1 MFEEFSLDLPT
12 LRIAGRR
19 SGNRNGPPLLA
30 LHGWLDNAASFAPLS
45 PFFADHDLVAIDLP
59 GHGRSQHR
67 AAGAWYHFIDYGSD
81 VLAVADALGW
91 AHFSLLGH
99 SLGGAIASVLAAA
112 MPERIERLYLVEA
125 LGPLSTPE
133 QRLPE
138 LLGQA
143 LREREA
149 LVGKQL
155 RRFTSLEQAVAAR
168 RTNRDMPL
176 DEASARLLVERGVRA
191 VDGGFEWSSDP
202 RLTLTSAMRLSESQ
216 VCGYLAG
223 IRCPTRLV
231 LADPPMP
238 FLDAALMQARTHL
251 VGDLRWQR
259 MHGSHHLHME
269 LPEAVAAALR
279 DG

>member
-1 MFEEFSLDLPT
+1 MFEEITLDTPC

-19 SGNRNGPPLLA
+19 SGKAAGPKLLA
-30 LHGWLDNAASFAPLS
+30 VHGWLDNAASFAPLA
-45 PFFADHDLVAIDLP
+45 PHFADHDLVAIDLP
-59 GHGRSQHR
+59 GHGRSSHR
-67 AAGAWYHFIDYGSD
+67 APGAWYHFIDYCSD

-91 AHFSLLGH
+91 PHFALLGH
-99 SLGGAIASVLAAA
+99 SLGGAVSSMLAAA
-112 MPERIERLYLVEA
+112 LPERIERLYLIEA
-125 LGPLSTPE
+125 LGPLSTAE
-133 QRLPE
+133 ERLPE

-149 LVGKQL
+149 LTGKQL
-155 RRFTSLEQAVAAR
+155 RRFVSIDQAVAAR
-168 RTNRDMPL
+168 RSNRDMPL

-191 VDGGFEWSSDP
+191 VEGGFEWSSDP

-223 IRCPTRLV
+223 IRCPVSLV

-238 FLDAALMQARTHL
+238 FLDGTLMLARTNVVSELH
-251 VGDLRWQR
+251 WQR

-269 LPEAVAAALR
+269 APAAVAALLR
-279 DG
+279 GA